1 MQAKVL
7 DSFALIA
14 YFRDEPGAETM
25 EDMLVSAGK
34 KDSPLLMTDVN
45 YAEVK
50 YSIVKKDGAEAWV
63 EAAKVLQ
70 GLPID
75 FHSTTRALADT
86 AADFKARFKLSLAD
100 AFAAAL
106 AKERRRNSSPAI
118 WNSSRSK
125 RKSKFS
131 GLDDHSRGK
140 LWHTKNCL
148 PIC

>member
-1 MQAKVL
+1 MPAKVL

-25 EDMLVSAGK
+25 EDLLVSAGKSAGK
-34 KDSPLLMTDVN
+34 KDSPLLMSDVN

-50 YSIVKKDGAEAWV
+50 YSIVKKDGAEAWA

-75 FHSTTRALADT
+75 FQSTTRALADT
-86 AADFKARFKLSLAD
+86 AADFKARFKISLAD

-106 AKERRRNSSPAI
+106 AKEG
-118 WNSSRSK
+118 
-125 RKSKFS
+125 KSELVTGDPEFKP
-131 GLDDHSRGK
+131 LEKEIKIHWLK
-140 LWHTKNCL
+140 
-148 PIC
+148 

>member
-1 MQAKVL
+1 MPAKVL

-14 YFRDEPGAETM
+14 YFRDEAGAGTTE
-25 EDMLVSAGK
+25 ELLLSAGK
-34 KDSPLLMTDVN
+34 KYSPLLMTDVN

-50 YSIVKKDGAEAWV
+50 YSIVKKDGAQAWA
-63 EAAKVLQ
+63 EAAKILQ

-106 AKERRRNSSPAI
+106 AKERKTELVTGDPEFKQLEREIRI
-118 WNSSRSK
+118 QWLK
-125 RKSKFS
+125 
-131 GLDDHSRGK
+131 
-140 LWHTKNCL
+140 
-148 PIC
+148 